1 MKKVVI
7 FTMGGTIACVLDEEK
22 GGLVPALTGEDLVK
36 AIPELNNVCDIEI
49 INVSNEPSSRITP
62 NSILKLSNLIKDK
75 LKDENVY
82 GAVVTHGTDTL
93 EETAYL
99 LDLLIDSEKTV
110 VVTGA
115 MRSVDEIMS
124 DGSFNILNSCLLA
137 IEDDA
142 RNNGVLVLFNEFV
155 HPANT
160 VTKTHSSNISTF
172 QSPFW
177 GPIGYVDSDR
187 IIIKRKNI
195 KEEKFNVNSFNKNVI
210 LIKISIDMDLSIFDF
225 YLDKIIKGEYIDGI
239 VLEAFGRGNMDE
251 KIVPYI
257 EKFIENNII
266 VVVATRTFGRALN
279 VYAYNGGGEDLIK
292 KGVILAGEITA
303 AKARLKL
310 LTALSANYNKE
321 NIKKLFI

>member
-310 LTALSANYNKE
+310 LTAMSANYNKE